1 MTQQERDMMVERYI
15 DGNMSQSERHEFLDL
30 LDSDEK
36 MRQTLRAETAINNAI
51 KIDRTATTMPSA
63 ASRERFLTMLATV
76 APEGAAPVGSSP
88 QNPGAGAAGKGAMAS
103 KGILGSSVGKV
114 IVSAIAGV
122 AVTVGAVVLVPKLV
136 ESPTPAAVPPAVV
149 APQQPGSAPQLT
161 SEPAPVETAPPT
173 TGGTATTIEPRT
185 PAPAARKRS
194 TTAEIERKEEASQVK
209 KSTVAE
215 HEQSSEGTKQEDP
228 KVINGKT
235 DGKLKVHDPVVN
247 Q

>member
-149 APQQPGSAPQLT
+149 APQQPG
-161 SEPAPVETAPPT
+161 
-173 TGGTATTIEPRT
+173 
-185 PAPAARKRS
+185 
-194 TTAEIERKEEASQVK
+194 
-209 KSTVAE
+209 
-215 HEQSSEGTKQEDP
+215 
-228 KVINGKT
+228 
-235 DGKLKVHDPVVN
+235 
-247 Q
+247 